1 MTHSRSSVSPL
12 AVAAVFLVSAAGQA
26 GAGSEPSLRPTV
38 PTSQSPAPAM
48 QLCWHRAA
56 RVGRGFS
63 PAGRGACSPEG
74 PPHSANM
81 SESRGKAAGASSP
94 GADPLAPGRV
104 ALRLPH
110 ARDWASAVQ
119 AQAAPAPG
127 QAVALRLTLDEAL
140 QRALATSHRLGEFRA
155 RKAAARAVVDQRG
168 TAHKPIVSTQLG
180 YQRTNHVDEFV
191 LLRPGVGLQVLYPDV
206 PDNYRARLELQWP
219 IYTGGRLQA
228 LERAAR
234 AEVEAS
240 GQELATARADLRLEV
255 TRAFW
260 AIVTAREAVR
270 VLEQAMTWMDARL
283 ADVRARFDAGFV
295 PPNDVLLVEAQR
307 AREQVSLIEARNL
320 AAVSEADLARLVGA
334 PDGTAIEVDANLA
347 PPPPQMALPSMLFDE
362 ARAARPE
369 RAALQLRTRV
379 ADEREAAAQAGRLP
393 AVSFLTGADYARP
406 NPRIFPREDA
416 WHSSW
421 DVGVSLS
428 WNAWDA
434 GRTRAEVAEAASL
447 GEAVRER
454 LAEFDTTLA
463 LEIRQRTLE
472 LESARAQIAAAE
484 EGVRAST
491 EARRVVQE
499 RFAAGVATATD
510 LLDAQVALLE
520 AELDRTRALA
530 GARLASARL
539 DRALGR

>member
-1 MTHSRSSVSPL
+1 VS
-12 AVAAVFLVSAAGQA
+12 GD
-26 GAGSEPSLRPTV
+26 R
-38 PTSQSPAPAM
+38 QS
-48 QLCWHRAA
+48 
-56 RVGRGFS
+56 GG
-63 PAGRGACSPEG
+63 
-74 PPHSANM
+74 
-81 SESRGKAAGASSP
+81 
-94 GADPLAPGRV
+94 
-104 ALRLPH
+104 
-110 ARDWASAVQ
+110 AVQ
-119 AQAAPAPG
+119 AAPDASPPP
-127 QAVALRLTLDEAL
+127 AVRLTLDEAL
-140 QRALATSHRLGEFRA
+140 ARAQATSHRLGEFRA
-155 RKAAARAVVDQRG
+155 REAAARAVADQRD
-168 TAHKPIVSTQLG
+168 AAQKPSVATVLG
-180 YQRTNHVDEFV
+180 YQRTNHVEEFT
-191 LLRPGVGLQVLYPDV
+191 LLRPGIGVQVLYPDV
-206 PDNYRARLELQWP
+206 PDNYRARVELQWP

-234 AEVEAS
+234 AEAEAS
-240 GQELATARADLRLEV
+240 GQELATARAELRLEV

-270 VLEQAMTWMDARL
+270 VLEQAMAWMDARL

-307 AREQVSLIEARNL
+307 AREQVSLIEARNI

-334 PDGTAIEVDANLA
+334 PDGSAIEVEADLA
-347 PPPPQMALPSMLFDE
+347 PPPPQIALQSALFAE
-362 ARAARPE
+362 ARTARPD
-369 RAALQLRTRV
+369 RAVLQLRTRV

-393 AVSFLTGADYARP
+393 AVAFLTGVDYARP
-406 NPRIFPREDA
+406 NPRIFPRADE
-416 WHSSW
+416 WNSSW

-447 GEAVRER
+447 GQAVRER

-472 LESARAQIAAAE
+472 LDSARAQIAAAE

-530 GARLASARL
+530 GARLANARL

>member
-1 MTHSRSSVSPL
+1 MTHQRSTVPPHVT
-12 AVAAVFLVSAAGQA
+12 AVAAAILAFTLGQA
-26 GAGSEPSLRPTV
+26 HAASESGPPESPGSPG
-38 PTSQSPAPAM
+38 
-48 QLCWHRAA
+48 RAA
-56 RVGRGFS
+56 RASHPIDWSSGRGV
-63 PAGRGACSPEG
+63 GARQDAP
-74 PPHSANM
+74 
-81 SESRGKAAGASSP
+81 RQP
-94 GADPLAPGRV
+94 G
-104 ALRLPH
+104 
-110 ARDWASAVQ
+110 
-119 AQAAPAPG
+119 
-127 QAVALRLTLDEAL
+127 ALRLTLDEAL
-140 QRALATSHRLGEFRA
+140 ARALATSHRLGEFRA
-155 RKAAARAVVDQRG
+155 RESAARAVAAQRH
-168 TAHKPIVSTQLG
+168 AAQKPLLATQLG

-191 LLRPGVGLQVLYPDV
+191 LLRPGIGLQVLYPDV
-206 PDNYRARLELQWP
+206 PDNYRSRLELQWP

-234 AEVEAS
+234 AEADAS

-260 AIVTAREAVR
+260 AIVTAREAVG
-270 VLEQAMTWMDARL
+270 VLEQAMTWMDTRL

-307 AREQVSLIEARNL
+307 AREQVSLLEARNI

-334 PDGTAIEVDANLA
+334 PDGASIEVDARPE
-347 PPPPQMALPSMLFDE
+347 PPPLQAARPSTLFAE
-362 ARAARPE
+362 ARAARPD
-369 RAALQLRTRV
+369 RAALQLRTRA

-393 AVSFLTGADYARP
+393 TIAFLAGADYARP
-406 NPRIFPREDA
+406 NPRIFPRVDE

-421 DVGVSLS
+421 DVGVNLS

-434 GRTRAEVAEAASL
+434 GRTRAEVTEAASL
-447 GEAVRER
+447 GQAVRER

-472 LESARAQIAAAE
+472 LESAQAQIAAAG
-484 EGVRAST
+484 EGVRAAT
-491 EARRVVQE
+491 EARRVAQE

-510 LLDAQVALLE
+510 LLDAQVALLQ

-530 GARLASARL
+530 GVRLANARL